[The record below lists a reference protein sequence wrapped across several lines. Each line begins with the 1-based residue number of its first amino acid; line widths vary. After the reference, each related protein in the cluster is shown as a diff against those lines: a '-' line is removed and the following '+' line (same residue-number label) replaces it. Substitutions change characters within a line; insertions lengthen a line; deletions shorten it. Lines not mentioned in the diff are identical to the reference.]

1 MRVWSLGQE
10 NPLEKEMEAHC
21 SILAWRIPW
30 TEKPGWQQCTSDTRG
45 RLNAIKNWY
54 ANVWVFVRGMGVWGS
69 KGTNPQLLCSQK
81 SLWLSYKSI
90 TLMYSKRHGVENQ
103 KGRKQDR
110 LPGFLEA
117 SGLSLLL
124 VKLNKSQQGKSG
136 FLEVYQIFRPREIC
150 TQANYKTFYIYIYR
164 SLAQS
169 QMTY

>member
-1 MRVWSLGQE
+1 
-10 NPLEKEMEAHC
+10 
-21 SILAWRIPW
+21 
-30 TEKPGWQQCTSDTRG
+30 
-45 RLNAIKNWY
+45 
-54 ANVWVFVRGMGVWGS
+54 
-69 KGTNPQLLCSQK
+69 
-81 SLWLSYKSI
+81 
-90 TLMYSKRHGVENQ
+90 MYSKRDGMENQ

-117 SGLSLLL
+117 SGLSLLF

-150 TQANYKTFYIYIYR
+150 TQENYKTFYIYIYR